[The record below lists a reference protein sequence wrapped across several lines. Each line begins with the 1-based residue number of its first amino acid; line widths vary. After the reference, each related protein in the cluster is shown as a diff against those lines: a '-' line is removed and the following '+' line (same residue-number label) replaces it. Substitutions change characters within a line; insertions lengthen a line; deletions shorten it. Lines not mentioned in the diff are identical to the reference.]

1 MKIKI
6 LLFLTLLLTVTSP
19 ARSDLDNG
27 WTAYSS
33 GNYKKAFNEWL
44 PIAEKGNAA
53 AQYNLAGLYVNGYGT
68 DLNEKTAFD
77 WYRRAAQQGHPK
89 AQYNLG
95 VMYIIESGTNQS
107 FFEAKHW
114 LGLAYE
120 NGVDEAKIVWD
131 QYELWQY

>member
-1 MKIKI
+1 M
-6 LLFLTLLLTVTSP
+6 
-19 ARSDLDNG
+19 
-27 WTAYSS
+27 
-33 GNYKKAFNEWL
+33 

-77 WYRRAAQQGHPK
+77 WYKRAAQQGHPK

-120 NGVDEAKIVWD
+120 NGVDEAKIIWD